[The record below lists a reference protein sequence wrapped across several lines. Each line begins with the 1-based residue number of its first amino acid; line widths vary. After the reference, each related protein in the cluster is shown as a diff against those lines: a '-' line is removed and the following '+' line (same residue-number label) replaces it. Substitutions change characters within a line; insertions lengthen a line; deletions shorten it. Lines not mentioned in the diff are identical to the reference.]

1 MLKNDE
7 YYFCI
12 LGVLLHVIVQVPK
25 YKIILRD
32 LVALW
37 ENILYQHFVVKK
49 YKLVI

>member
-12 LGVLLHVIVQVPK
+12 LGVLLYVIVQVPIK

-37 ENILYQHFVVKK
+37 ENILINI
-49 YKLVI
+49 L